1 MFTFLILFQLSLS
14 FDGEKVLFQE
24 FLFRKDAHLKYLIV
38 PAWFLCVCVK
48 IYVQW
53 TCRIVISLFLQTQK
67 DKQII
72 SLHA

>member
-1 MFTFLILFQLSLS
+1 MVKEFYFKSFFL
-14 FDGEKVLFQE
+14 GKM
-24 FLFRKDAHLKYLIV
+24 HTWKYLIV
-38 PAWFLCVCVK
+38 PAGFFCIGVK

-53 TCRIVISLFLQTQK
+53 TCRIVISLFLQKQK